1 VTSSTALHMKCVHRV
16 VRGNDDPTGE
26 KLNMRQ
32 IMRAADDSPEFA
44 ESQPS
49 VTLS

>member
-1 VTSSTALHMKCVHRV
+1 MKCEHRV
-16 VRGNDDPTGE
+16 VRRNDDSTGGGTE
-26 KLNMRQ
+26 KLNIRQ
-32 IMRAADDSPEFA
+32 IMRVADDSPEFA

>member
-1 VTSSTALHMKCVHRV
+1 MTSSTALHMKCEHRV
-16 VRGNDDPTGE
+16 VRRNDPTGRE
-26 KLNMRQ
+26 KLNIRQ
-32 IMRAADDSPEFA
+32 IMRVADDSPEFA